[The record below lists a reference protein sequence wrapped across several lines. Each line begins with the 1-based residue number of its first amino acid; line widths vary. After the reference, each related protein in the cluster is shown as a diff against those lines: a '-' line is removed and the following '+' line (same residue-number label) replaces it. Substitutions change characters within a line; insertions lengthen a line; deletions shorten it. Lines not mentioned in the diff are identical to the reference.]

1 MTTKTTRREFLQS
14 STAAAAALALPAA
27 GLAQSDSAKQSD
39 RPNIL
44 FILADDMGFSDIGPY
59 GSEIATPNLDTLA
72 KGGLKFT
79 QFYNNPRC
87 CPSRASLLT
96 GLYSQQAGMGL
107 MTADYGRYPYPGYR
121 GDLSPDCVTIAEAL
135 RTGGYRTAI
144 SGKWHLTP
152 NKPDFP
158 KDNWPLQRGFDKF
171 FGTIEGAGSYYD
183 PASLSRDNEHIPAG
197 DNFYYTD
204 AIAENSS
211 SYIDEFAKDHK
222 PFFLYTAFT
231 APHWPLQV
239 PEADI
244 TRYKDRY
251 KGGWDE
257 LRRTRHE
264 RQLAMGIVDA
274 KWGITDRDPRVP
286 PWEVASYKDWEMR
299 RMAVYAAMIERL
311 DQNIGKILRKL
322 DELGIADNTLVMFM
336 SDNGGNF
343 EELNDPGPK
352 VPRDPWIPYKTH
364 DGRPVDRGN
373 KPAVMPGPEDTYQ
386 SIGIPW
392 GNCTNTPFR
401 LYKHYAHEGGI
412 STPFIVRWPRGI
424 KQRGTMTRQ
433 LGHETDVMP
442 TCLDLAGVPYPQK
455 AKSGQ
460 TPPALAGTSLRPIFE
475 GRTRTDRAPMFWE
488 HEGNAAMRDGQWKL
502 VSRFPDAWELHDME
516 ADRTELHNVAEQQ
529 PERVKQMA
537 TAYDAWAK
545 RIGALPWPMPETP
558 QGERDGAMNAP
569 PYLRHDRPLG
579 EMH

>member
-197 DNFYYTD
+197 DITSTTRTRSPKTP
-204 AIAENSS
+204 AATSTSS
-211 SYIDEFAKDHK
+211 RK
-222 PFFLYTAFT
+222 
-231 APHWPLQV
+231 
-239 PEADI
+239 I
-244 TRYKDRY
+244 TSPSSCTPRSP
-251 KGGWDE
+251 
-257 LRRTRHE
+257 RRTGRC
-264 RQLAMGIVDA
+264 RFPKPTSPGTRIV
-274 KWGITDRDPRVP
+274 
-286 PWEVASYKDWEMR
+286 
-299 RMAVYAAMIERL
+299 
-311 DQNIGKILRKL
+311 
-322 DELGIADNTLVMFM
+322 
-336 SDNGGNF
+336 
-343 EELNDPGPK
+343 
-352 VPRDPWIPYKTH
+352 
-364 DGRPVDRGN
+364 
-373 KPAVMPGPEDTYQ
+373 
-386 SIGIPW
+386 
-392 GNCTNTPFR
+392 
-401 LYKHYAHEGGI
+401 
-412 STPFIVRWPRGI
+412 I
-424 KQRGTMTRQ
+424 K
-433 LGHETDVMP
+433 
-442 TCLDLAGVPYPQK
+442 A
-455 AKSGQ
+455 
-460 TPPALAGTSLRPIFE
+460 AGTSCAVRATSASSLWASS
-475 GRTRTDRAPMFWE
+475 TRS
-488 HEGNAAMRDGQWKL
+488 GG
-502 VSRFPDAWELHDME
+502 
-516 ADRTELHNVAEQQ
+516 
-529 PERVKQMA
+529 
-537 TAYDAWAK
+537 
-545 RIGALPWPMPETP
+545 
-558 QGERDGAMNAP
+558 
-569 PYLRHDRPLG
+569 
-579 EMH
+579 